1 MTFPLYI
8 DPGTG
13 SMLFSLFIG
22 VAAAATFGI
31 RALFL
36 KLKFVFSGGKADS
49 KADSKNIPFVIFS
62 DHKRY
67 WNVFKPICD
76 EFEKRGVPL
85 TFYTASPDDPALSCD
100 YKHIHTEYL
109 GEKNKP
115 YAKLNLLHADILV
128 ATTPNLDVYQWKRS
142 KNVKY
147 YVHIPHLIDDL
158 TTYRMFALDFFD
170 AVLLNGTH
178 QEKVI
183 RFLEK
188 ERNLPAKE
196 LPMVGS
202 TYMDSLLEKYK
213 ALPEHKP
220 NSEKTVLLAPSW
232 GKSAILSKFGSKILS
247 ALAKTGYKIVIRPH
261 PQSLVSEKEM
271 IDSLVKEFESELN
284 IEWNY
289 DNDNFAVLNRS
300 DIMITDFSG
309 IIFDYSM
316 IFDRPL
322 IYADTDFDTLPYDAD
337 WLPEG
342 EKPWCFKILSE
353 IGVELKES
361 DFDRIKD
368 VIDGAI
374 SDDSMGAARSRI
386 RNENW
391 KNQGNSAAATADW
404 LIKKHDELLKV

>member
-76 EFEKRGVPL
+76 EFEKRGVDL
-85 TFYTASPDDPALSCD
+85 TFYTASPDDPALSCG

-337 WLPEG
+337 WLPDG

-404 LIKKHDELLKV
+404 LIKKHDEILKV